1 MNVSK
6 QKQQSQSFIKDG
18 EITLKIWKINYSI
31 FCVNKISKITHPGN
45 DAGFLQNASHQVQIS
60 FLLQCFKE

>member
-1 MNVSK
+1 MEK
-6 QKQQSQSFIKDG
+6 L
-18 EITLKIWKINYSI
+18 LKKYGKLTTVY
-31 FCVNKISKITHPGN
+31 CVNKISKITHPGN